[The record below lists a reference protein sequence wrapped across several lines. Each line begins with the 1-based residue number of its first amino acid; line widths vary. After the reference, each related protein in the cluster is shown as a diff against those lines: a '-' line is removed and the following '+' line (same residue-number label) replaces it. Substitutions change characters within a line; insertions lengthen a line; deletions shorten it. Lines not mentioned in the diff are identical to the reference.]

1 MADFSIR
8 SCFTLPFFKISF
20 GTFFNNSPLKVSV
33 LKSETPT
40 PTERT
45 DDLEESMPSSLE
57 SNPTPVARQDGPDLT
72 PLSKSFE
79 KGSFST

>member
-1 MADFSIR
+1 M
-8 SCFTLPFFKISF
+8 
-20 GTFFNNSPLKVSV
+20 

-45 DDLEESMPSSLE
+45 DDLEESMLSSLE
-57 SNPTPVARQDGPDLT
+57 SIPTPVARQDEPDLT

-79 KGSFST
+79 KGSFSA